1 MLKTCMIATPS
12 LVSLSIRETAPRQC
26 KFAVAFLRSAWPLH
40 HTCGCV
46 QQPRLTLAPPAVARL
61 AISGGIRCY
70 DCFPKNPSSPVAPAQ
85 SRRRPALCSAAALSQ
100 LCLDLVALPARAP
113 PLRPLYSQ
121 AAGSVTVTAPVARP
135 ASRPT
140 CPAAPAPLS
149 PPFGGV
155 RATRAARNVRLQ
167 QPAKLGWTI
176 SDRALY
182 RKREPVGPGAVAWR
196 ECVAPLHRDTSCRA
210 R

>member
-12 LVSLSIRETAPRQC
+12 LVSHSIRETAPRRC
-26 KFAVAFLRSAWPLH
+26 KFAVAFLRSAWPWH

-100 LCLDLVALPARAP
+100 LCLDLVALPARVP

-140 CPAAPAPLS
+140 CPAAPAPLRS
-149 PPFGGV
+149 
-155 RATRAARNVRLQ
+155 AASEPHVPRVTFACSSMPSWVGLFRIVPCIGSESRLD
-167 QPAKLGWTI
+167 P
-176 SDRALY
+176 
-182 RKREPVGPGAVAWR
+182 EPWRGANA
-196 ECVAPLHRDTSCRA
+196 
-210 R
+210 